1 MSALTYAY
9 CLVRSVSRPSLR
21 GVPAGMPGGDAVRLL
36 EVSGLA
42 ASPRRG
48 TAVRHWLVVS
58 TVPEEEY
65 GEAALQRGIQDLD
78 WVGPCALAHEA
89 VTEHFLTADAVLPMQ
104 LFALFKSDERA
115 VAHVTGHRRRI
126 ARILAR
132 IQRQLEWGLRLVWA
146 PADADADS
154 GRAQPGTRGRR
165 RHVMSGADYLARKR
179 DLRDRSH
186 TSQRRARADANRL
199 ARAMAGKAS
208 EARRKT
214 DVERAASG
222 SRLLLEAA
230 FLVPARRA
238 GAFKAAVHKQT
249 GALEQSG
256 ITVSLTGPWPPYHFI

>member
-1 MSALTYAY
+1 
-9 CLVRSVSRPSLR
+9 
-21 GVPAGMPGGDAVRLL
+21 MPGGDAVRLL

-58 TVPEEEY
+58 TVPEREY
-65 GEAALQRGIQDLD
+65 GEAAVQRSIQDLD

-89 VTEHFLTADAVLPMQ
+89 VIEHFLTADAVLPMQ
-104 LFALFKSDERA
+104 LFALFNSDERA

-126 ARILAR
+126 ARILTR

-146 PADADADS
+146 PPEAEAGS
-154 GRAQPGTRGRR
+154 GRALSGRSVRR
-165 RHVMSGADYLARKR
+165 RPVMSGVDYLVRKR
-179 DLRDRSH
+179 ELRDRSS
-186 TSQRRARADANRL
+186 TSLRRARADANRL
-199 ARAMAGKAS
+199 YRAMAGKAS
-208 EARRKT
+208 AARRKT

-238 GAFKAAVHKQT
+238 GAFKAAVHRHT

-256 ITVSLTGPWPPYHFI
+256 ISVSLTGPWPPYHFI